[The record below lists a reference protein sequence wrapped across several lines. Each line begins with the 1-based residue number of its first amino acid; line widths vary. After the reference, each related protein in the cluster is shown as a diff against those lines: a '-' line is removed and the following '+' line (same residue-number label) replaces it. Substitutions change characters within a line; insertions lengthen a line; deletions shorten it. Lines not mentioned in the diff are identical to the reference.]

1 MTFITITLKE
11 NLMLNGYL
19 QTQRV
24 KPMQLK
30 QMMFM
35 KIFMKINVCL
45 IFVITQK
52 IQNFMILR
60 V

>member
-1 MTFITITLKE
+1 MV
-11 NLMLNGYL
+11 NGYL